1 MDEASKVTLHKPHH
15 QPAQSYLEEKIVW
28 TEGTDPSYPYQAKL
42 NGAKLLIRVN
52 DFPDE
57 NLYTLVIDDL
67 AVAGFDDWPGQ
78 WIRPGQTKLADP
90 EISVFLPVYNEQD
103 NIAQLNLSLTDAL
116 ERLGRSYEVIYIDDG
131 STDNS
136 LAKLREI
143 AARDTRVRVVSLRR
157 NYGQTSAMS
166 AGIDHARGQILIPM
180 DADLQNDPADIS
192 RLLEKLDEGYDVVS
206 GWRKNRKDR
215 WLTRQ
220 LPSRLANRLVAKLSG
235 VDLHDFGCSLK
246 VYRRDALTGVKLYG
260 EMHRFIPIY
269 AGWAGAR
276 VTEIPV
282 THHARTAGESKYGLS
297 RTIKVLFDLITIKF
311 LSSYLT
317 KPLYL
322 FGTAGLVCLVI
333 SLFSFA
339 FALYYRIVEGVHLN
353 RMPLATLSMIMF
365 AMGVQFIFMGLL
377 AEMIVRT
384 YHESQDK
391 PTYLVRERI
400 NIEDDSDS

>member
-1 MDEASKVTLHKPHH
+1 MKEYLLKPVNE
-15 QPAQSYLEEKIVW
+15 LENKS
-28 TEGTDPSYPYQAKL
+28 EG
-42 NGAKLLIRVN
+42 I
-52 DFPDE
+52 
-57 NLYTLVIDDL
+57 
-67 AVAGFDDWPGQ
+67 
-78 WIRPGQTKLADP
+78 

-103 NIAQLNLSLTDAL
+103 NIEQLNLRLTDAL
-116 ERLGRSYEVIYIDDG
+116 EKLGRIYEVIYIDDG
-131 STDNS
+131 STDQS
-136 LAKLREI
+136 LAKLRDI
-143 AARDTRVRVVSLRR
+143 GLRDTRVRVVSLRR
-157 NYGQTSAMS
+157 NYGQTAAMS
-166 AGIDHARGQILIPM
+166 AGIDHAKGEILIPM

-206 GWRKNRKDR
+206 GWRKDRKDP
-215 WLTRQ
+215 WLTRR
-220 LPSRLANRLVAKLSG
+220 LPSRFANRLVARLSG

-246 VYRRDALTGVKLYG
+246 AYRRDALTGVKLYG

-282 THHARTAGESKYGLS
+282 THHPRSAGKSKYGLS

-311 LSSYLT
+311 LSSFLT

-322 FGTAGLVCLVI
+322 FGTAGLVCLAI
-333 SLFSFA
+333 SLLSFA
-339 FALYYRIVEGVHLN
+339 FALYYRFVEGVHLN

-365 AMGVQFIFMGLL
+365 AMGVQFVFMGLL

-391 PTYLVRERI
+391 PTYLIRERI
-400 NIEDDSDS
+400 NIDDESDG

>member
-1 MDEASKVTLHKPHH
+1 MK
-15 QPAQSYLEEKIVW
+15 
-28 TEGTDPSYPYQAKL
+28 
-42 NGAKLLIRVN
+42 
-52 DFPDE
+52 
-57 NLYTLVIDDL
+57 
-67 AVAGFDDWPGQ
+67 
-78 WIRPGQTKLADP
+78 
-90 EISVFLPVYNEQD
+90 
-103 NIAQLNLSLTDAL
+103 
-116 ERLGRSYEVIYIDDG
+116 ERLNYLTIIIPLFNEEESVPLLHERISRVMKEQELSYEIIYVDDG
-131 STDNS
+131 SSDGTFSQLQTVTMQD
-136 LAKLREI
+136 KKVQVIR
-143 AARDTRVRVVSLRR
+143 LRR
-157 NYGQTSAMS
+157 KFGQTAALA
-166 AGIDHARGQILIPM
+166 AGVDQSTGEILVFM
-180 DADLQNDPADIS
+180 DGDLQNDPVDIP
-192 RLLEKLDEGYDVVS
+192 RLLAKLDEGYDVVS
-206 GWRKNRKDR
+206 GWRKDRKDR

-235 VDLHDFGCSLK
+235 VELHDFGCSLK
-246 VYRRDALTGVKLYG
+246 AYRRDALTGVKLYG

-276 VTEIPV
+276 VAAIPV
-282 THHARTAGESKYGLS
+282 THHARAAGESKYGLS
-297 RTIKVLFDLITIKF
+297 RTIKVFFDLITIKF

-322 FGTAGLVCLVI
+322 FGSAGLVCLVI

-391 PTYLVRERI
+391 PTYLIRERI
-400 NIEDDSDS
+400 NIEDDNGNTNR

>member
-1 MDEASKVTLHKPHH
+1 MKEYLLKPVEELDSK
-15 QPAQSYLEEKIVW
+15 AERI
-28 TEGTDPSYPYQAKL
+28 
-42 NGAKLLIRVN
+42 
-52 DFPDE
+52 
-57 NLYTLVIDDL
+57 
-67 AVAGFDDWPGQ
+67 
-78 WIRPGQTKLADP
+78 
-90 EISVFLPVYNEQD
+90 EISVILPVYNEQD
-103 NIAQLNLSLTDAL
+103 NIDQLGLILTDAL
-116 ERLGRSYEVIYIDDG
+116 EKLGRSYEVIYIDDG
-131 STDNS
+131 SIDQS

-143 AARDTRVRVVSLRR
+143 ASRDTRVRVVSLRR
-157 NYGQTSAMS
+157 NYGQTAAMS

-180 DADLQNDPADIS
+180 DADLQNDPGDI
-192 RLLEKLDEGYDVVS
+192 RCLLEKLDEGYDVVS
-206 GWRKNRKDR
+206 GWRKDRKDR
-215 WLTRQ
+215 WLTRR
-220 LPSRLANRLVAKLSG
+220 LPSLLANRLVAKLSG

-246 VYRRDALTGVKLYG
+246 AYRRDALTGVKLYG

-282 THHARTAGESKYGLS
+282 THHARAAGKSKYGLS
-297 RTIKVLFDLITIKF
+297 RAIKVLFDLITIKF

-322 FGTAGLVCLVI
+322 FGTAGAVCLLI
-333 SLFSFA
+333 SFFTIA
-339 FALYYRIVEGVHLN
+339 FALYYRFVEGVHLN

-400 NIEDDSDS
+400 NIEDERNDLRNV

>member
-1 MDEASKVTLHKPHH
+1 MKEYLLKSVEEIEK
-15 QPAQSYLEEKIVW
+15 QSE
-28 TEGTDPSYPYQAKL
+28 
-42 NGAKLLIRVN
+42 RV
-52 DFPDE
+52 
-57 NLYTLVIDDL
+57 
-67 AVAGFDDWPGQ
+67 
-78 WIRPGQTKLADP
+78 
-90 EISVFLPVYNEQD
+90 EISVLLPVYNEQD
-103 NIAQLNLSLTDAL
+103 NIARLDLDLTDAL
-116 ERLGRSYEVIYIDDG
+116 EKLGRSYEVIYVDDG
-131 STDNS
+131 STDQS

-143 AARDTRVRVVSLRR
+143 GTRDSRIRIVSLRR
-157 NYGQTSAMS
+157 NYGQTAAMS

-206 GWRKNRKDR
+206 GWRKDRKDR
-215 WLTRQ
+215 WLTRR
-220 LPSRLANRLVAKLSG
+220 LPSALANRLAAKLSG

-246 VYRRDALTGVKLYG
+246 AYRRDALTGVKLYG

-282 THHARTAGESKYGLS
+282 THHARAAGKSKYGLS

-322 FGTAGLVCLVI
+322 FGTAGAVCLLI
-333 SLFSFA
+333 SFFTIV
-339 FALYYRIVEGVHLN
+339 FALYYRFVEGVHLN

-400 NIEDDSDS
+400 NLDDATDGPETDDR

>member
-1 MDEASKVTLHKPHH
+1 MKEYLLKPVGE
-15 QPAQSYLEEKIVW
+15 L
-28 TEGTDPSYPYQAKL
+28 
-42 NGAKLLIRVN
+42 
-52 DFPDE
+52 
-57 NLYTLVIDDL
+57 DDN
-67 AVAGFDDWPGQ
+67 AER
-78 WIRPGQTKLADP
+78 I

-103 NIAQLNLSLTDAL
+103 NVERLNLSLTEAL
-116 ERLGRSYEVIYIDDG
+116 EKLGRSYEVIYIDDG
-131 STDNS
+131 STDQS
-136 LAKLREI
+136 MARLRDI
-143 AARDTRVRVVSLRR
+143 ATRDSRVRVVSLRR
-157 NYGQTSAMS
+157 NYGQTAAMS
-166 AGIDHARGQILIPM
+166 AGIDHARGEILIPM
-180 DADLQNDPADIS
+180 DADFQNDPADIGS
-192 RLLEKLDEGYDVVS
+192 LLEKLDEGYDVVS
-206 GWRKNRKDR
+206 GWRKDRKDR
-215 WLTRQ
+215 WLTRR
-220 LPSRLANRLVAKLSG
+220 LPSGLANKLVARLSG

-246 VYRRDALTGVKLYG
+246 AYRRDALTGVKLYG

-276 VTEIPV
+276 VGEIPV
-282 THHARTAGESKYGLS
+282 AHHPRMTGESKYGLS

-322 FGTAGLVCLVI
+322 FGTAGLVCLLI
-333 SLFSFA
+333 SFLTFA
-339 FALYYRIVEGVHLN
+339 FALYYRFVEGVHLN

-400 NIEDDSDS
+400 NIE

>member
-1 MDEASKVTLHKPHH
+1 MKEYLLKPVTE
-15 QPAQSYLEEKIVW
+15 LENKSER
-28 TEGTDPSYPYQAKL
+28 L
-42 NGAKLLIRVN
+42 
-52 DFPDE
+52 
-57 NLYTLVIDDL
+57 
-67 AVAGFDDWPGQ
+67 
-78 WIRPGQTKLADP
+78 

-116 ERLGRSYEVIYIDDG
+116 ELLDRSYEVIYVDDG
-131 STDNS
+131 STDQS
-136 LAKLREI
+136 LATLREI
-143 AARDTRVRVVSLRR
+143 ASRDARVRVVSLRR
-157 NYGQTSAMS
+157 NYGQTAAMS

-206 GWRKNRKDR
+206 GWRKNRKDP
-215 WLTRQ
+215 WLTRR

-246 VYRRDALTGVKLYG
+246 AYRRDALTDVKLYG

-282 THHARTAGESKYGLS
+282 THHARVAGESKYGLS

-322 FGTAGLVCLVI
+322 FGSAGLICLLI
-333 SLFSFA
+333 SFLTFA
-339 FALYYRIVEGVHLN
+339 FALYYRFVEGVHLN

-400 NIEDDSDS
+400 NIEDERRE